1 MILILYSEAEAERII
16 SVDLPIREQIAAVG
30 LDHNPCTGVHS
41 DDAVVFGSDRVFLD
55 QTVHR
60 TALCLRKSG
69 RLVGVGRLCK
79 CIDRLR
85 GKCAIKYLGIADC
98 LNTQRKRIFPVI
110 FTQALKRLHGERLCS
125 VVYSGLIGTVKLQ
138 QVSELEKDDYEDDR
152 CRDCS
157 ELEILPASVDFLT
170 LDQVIVRT
178 PQHGAQDSRKL
189 QTAGSGP
196 IQPEIGAEGFA
207 VYHFTGTVIGRA
219 SRASCHSGT
228 KLLHPVVHLH
238 IINRF
243 GQVYLQRRAATKTLL
258 PLYWDTAVGGHV
270 NYGEYLREALFREA
284 AEELGFFDFN
294 PVLLVSYI
302 YESPIEK
309 ELVNTFATVGN
320 FTLKPDGTEVCE
332 GKWWTIEEIEAAFGK
347 DILTPNFEYEFPKIK
362 QSLLALL

>member
-1 MILILYSEAEAERII
+1 M
-16 SVDLPIREQIAAVG
+16 DLVYPVSIAPLASAGKGAREMV
-30 LDHNPCTGVHS
+30 P
-41 DDAVVFGSDRVFLD
+41 VVE
-55 QTVHR
+55 
-60 TALCLRKSG
+60 
-69 RLVGVGRLCK
+69 
-79 CIDRLR
+79 
-85 GKCAIKYLGIADC
+85 
-98 LNTQRKRIFPVI
+98 P
-110 FTQALKRLHGERLCS
+110 
-125 VVYSGLIGTVKLQ
+125 
-138 QVSELEKDDYEDDR
+138 
-152 CRDCS
+152 
-157 ELEILPASVDFLT
+157 
-170 LDQVIVRT
+170 
-178 PQHGAQDSRKL
+178 
-189 QTAGSGP
+189 
-196 IQPEIGAEGFA
+196 
-207 VYHFTGTVIGRA
+207 TGTVIGRA

-320 FTLKPDGTEVCE
+320 FTLKPDGTEVC
-332 GKWWTIEEIEAAFGK
+332 GGRWWTIEEIEAAFGK